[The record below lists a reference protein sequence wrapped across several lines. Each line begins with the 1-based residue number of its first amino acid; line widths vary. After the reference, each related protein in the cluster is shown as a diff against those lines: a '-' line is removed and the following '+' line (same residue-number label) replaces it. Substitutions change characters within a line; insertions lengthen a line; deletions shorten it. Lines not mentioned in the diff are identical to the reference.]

1 METRTTWGVRG
12 RQGLSYLE
20 VVMVLSIMG
29 IMTAVA
35 VPRFAEQLAHHRLES
50 AARQVAADIRYVQ
63 SWAYVG
69 SHTRK
74 IEFRVN
80 KHRYRVPDMPNP
92 DRPTY
97 VDGNGQTQP
106 AVYNVRLD
114 EEPYHCELLSAHFG
128 SDNNDLIFDGFGRPN
143 NGGTVVLRLG
153 KTTRTISVNALNGE
167 VTIQ

>member
-1 METRTTWGVRG
+1 METRTTWGVPG

-20 VVMVLSIMG
+20 LVMVLSIMG

-50 AARQVAADIRYVQ
+50 AARQVAADIRFVQ

-69 SHTRK
+69 SQARR
-74 IEFRVN
+74 IDFRTPLN
-80 KHRYRVPDMPNP
+80 RYRIPDMPNP
-92 DRPTY
+92 DQPTY

-114 EEPYHCELLSAHFG
+114 EEPYHCELVSAQFG
-128 SDNNDLIFDGFGRPN
+128 TDNSNLIFDGYGRPQ
-143 NGGTVVLRLG
+143 NGGSIVLRLG
-153 KTTRTISVNALNGE
+153 KEIRTITVNGLNGE